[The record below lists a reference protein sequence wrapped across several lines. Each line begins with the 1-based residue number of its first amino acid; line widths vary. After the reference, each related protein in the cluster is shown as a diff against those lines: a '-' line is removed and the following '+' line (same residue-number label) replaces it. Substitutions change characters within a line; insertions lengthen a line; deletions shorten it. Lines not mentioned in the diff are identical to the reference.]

1 VNGSFQRWLRVFIVS
16 AVTALVAWKGIP
28 GTQLDRAWFSA
39 VASSGANGPL
49 FVSGEGSRTDA
60 WKLRTFSSDKKSDKR
75 EAPVIVSLADD
86 VEGFFQS
93 TPPAP
98 IDLAVILTN
107 FQRLGAKKAAT
118 AAMFAWE
125 KPDTIGLAALEKSL
139 AGFESLVMAAPLS
152 RGVVPTVM
160 PPSFRRCSLP
170 VAKVQGDTS
179 MLPIVNRLPIPGI
192 ILGGE
197 TTITGFST
205 LEAEAPSD
213 LAPLVARW
221 EDRVVFSF
229 SLLTVLQRLDLPL
242 DGVEV
247 RLGKYMKLGPAGPL
261 VPIDAFGRLATPLKN
276 VPAYAEISAE
286 ALIDGSDEL
295 FPKEAPEPVIL
306 RDDQSSAESATRA
319 FSKSLSAVIAA
330 IASNGGLS
338 EAKEFPRL
346 SEGAELAIFSLLVL
360 ALAFLSGAS
369 DFVKYL
375 SMLVLAVL
383 AVAAQWI
390 AAGSGSI
397 WLPGLPMVATTAVG
411 GLVAYFP
418 RPRNSSLETVAAP
431 RAEVPVRSEEVIVEP
446 VAALEETPP
455 PKKAAVRKTTP
466 RKTAAKKIASKEETP
481 KVESPRKT
489 AAKKAATPRTPPATT
504 QPPTDP

>member
-1 VNGSFQRWLRVFIVS
+1 MNGNFQRWLLVFVAS
-16 AVTALVAWKGIP
+16 AVTALVAWKWIP
-28 GTQLDRAWFSA
+28 GTELDRAWFA
-39 VASSGANGPL
+39 TVASSGANGPL
-49 FVSGEGSRTDA
+49 FISGEGSRTDA
-60 WKLRTFSSDKKSDKR
+60 WKLRTFSANRKPHKQQ
-75 EAPVIVSLADD
+75 APVIVSLADD
-86 VEGFFQS
+86 LEGFFQS

-125 KPDTIGLAALEKSL
+125 KPDPIGLAAFEKSL

-152 RGVVPTVM
+152 RGVVPTVI

-170 VAKVQGDTS
+170 VTKIHGDAS
-179 MLPIVNRLPIPGI
+179 VLPVVNRLPIPGI

-197 TTITGFST
+197 TTITGFSS

-242 DGVEV
+242 DDVEV
-247 RLGKYMKLGPAGPL
+247 RLGEYMKLGPAGPL
-261 VPIDAFGRLATPLKN
+261 VPIDAFGRLAMPLKN

-286 ALIDGSDEL
+286 ALIDGGDDL

-306 RDDQSSAESATRA
+306 RDDQSSAEFATRA
-319 FSKSLSAVIAA
+319 FSKSLAAVIAA

-346 SEGAELAIFSLLVL
+346 AEGGELAIFSALVL
-360 ALAFLSGAS
+360 ALAFLGIAA

-375 SMLVLAVL
+375 GMLVLAVL

-390 AAGSGSI
+390 AAGSGSL
-397 WLPGLPMVATTAVG
+397 WLPGLPIVAAILAAAG
-411 GLVAYFP
+411 SGLLIRGLTRKRPSEILAPVEMLPVREVPIPQDPEPLPKVRKP
-418 RPRNSSLETVAAP
+418 RAP
-431 RAEVPVRSEEVIVEP
+431 RAKMEP
-446 VAALEETPP
+446 GEPAP
-455 PKKAAVRKTTP
+455 
-466 RKTAAKKIASKEETP
+466 
-481 KVESPRKT
+481 
-489 AAKKAATPRTPPATT
+489 AKKAARKTPAKKAASPRKKAE
-504 QPPTDP
+504 D